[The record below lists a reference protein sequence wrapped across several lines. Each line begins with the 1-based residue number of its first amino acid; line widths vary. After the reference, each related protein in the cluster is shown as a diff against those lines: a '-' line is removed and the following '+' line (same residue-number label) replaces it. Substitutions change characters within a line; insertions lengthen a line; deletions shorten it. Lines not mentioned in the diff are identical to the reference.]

1 LFFHYKTYCVR
12 VNDYLTL
19 CLEEFMDI
27 KEKIAARITKAR
39 KEMGITIKELA
50 ARTGT
55 LSAARISNWE
65 QGTRKPDPS
74 SAKLMADILNVSA
87 SYLLCLTD
95 NPHGELSLKSGNT
108 SRFIP
113 VLSMD
118 DSPRANEILNT
129 HNENAPLFDGD
140 KKSIVLD
147 GFSALPASSNLF
159 AVVLDDNSMQPD
171 LTQGD
176 LIIINADR
184 KPCPGDFVL
193 AHLYEK
199 KQTVLR
205 KYGEME
211 SCLFQLLASN
221 PLWATI
227 NVKNIDEVLIIGV
240 VTEYRRYL

>member
-1 LFFHYKTYCVR
+1 
-12 VNDYLTL
+12 
-19 CLEEFMDI
+19 MDI

-39 KEMGITIKELA
+39 KEIGITIKELA
-50 ARTGT
+50 ARTGS

-74 SAKLMADILNVSA
+74 SAKLMANILNVSA

-113 VLSMD
+113 VLSMKEA
-118 DSPRANEILNT
+118 PAAKEILST
-129 HNENAPLFDGD
+129 HNENTPLFDVE

-147 GFSALPASSNLF
+147 EFSALPASSNLF
-159 AVVLDDNSMQPD
+159 AVIVDDNSMQPD

-176 LIIINADR
+176 LAVINTDR
-184 KPCPGDFVL
+184 TPCPGDFVL
-193 AHLYEK
+193 AHLSEK

-205 KYGEME
+205 KYGETE
-211 SCLFQLLASN
+211 SYLFQLLASN

-227 NVKNIDEVLIIGV
+227 YVKSIEEVSIIGV
-240 VTEYRRYL
+240 VTESRRYL